1 MNTTQKQR
9 LIEAIVAFKKID
21 FDKLYRKGG
30 KQKESMQEIYIGDF
44 SLSELTATASRAVH
58 QLECALETTN
68 WKYLPFDNV
77 SLDSSGTLTLYD
89 VLDNLVSYFK
99 SAAFDFAV
107 RHVKA
112 LVLYEMQN
120 GIWNRDDSFQDE
132 ERETRLIE
140 LEMRLKG
147 LWSVFQDRKVY
158 LENAIKEV
166 DDRKLEYENILRTY
180 KGGLHRLETT
190 QKEIEHIT
198 VRIKHFQDETIS
210 KQNTINSLST
220 RARELCDG
228 LDSSRVDLDSHIN
241 ICKKCVSDTK
251 KELDD
256 LTNLTLSHM
265 DDVEGQS
272 KKMKEYAT
280 EALTLLGY
288 IKDGTLAH
296 SFNNRKMSIQK
307 QVNFWMWLSILGT
320 ILLAVWIYVV
330 FTVLNVNIAG
340 PDASKVSG
348 FIVFANL
355 MLNIAK
361 TSPMVVLLW
370 FILAQYKKERHLLE
384 EYAFREAVSLTL
396 SSYLNQ
402 LGESQDEHQREL
414 LMKTVERLY
423 TQPIIVGDSSIAISL
438 KSGDI
443 LKTVRAV
450 TDATTESKRV

>member
-1 MNTTQKQR
+1 MNASQKQKV
-9 LIEAIVAFKKID
+9 IDAIDAFKKID
-21 FDKLYRKGG
+21 LDKLYRKGG
-30 KQKESMQEIYIGDF
+30 KTKEEAHEIFVGDF
-44 SLSELTATASRAVH
+44 SISELIATASRAVY

-68 WKYLPFDNV
+68 WKYLPFGNL
-77 SLDSSGTLTLYD
+77 SIESSGELTLYD
-89 VLDNLVSYFK
+89 VLDNIVNYFK
-99 SAAFDFAV
+99 NAAYEYAV

-112 LVLYEMQN
+112 LVHYEMRN
-120 GIWNRDDSFQDE
+120 GIWNRDDAFQDA

-140 LEMRLKG
+140 LEMGLKG
-147 LWSVFQDRKVY
+147 LWSVFQDRQMY
-158 LENAIKEV
+158 LENVIKEV
-166 DDRKLEYENILRTY
+166 DERKLEYEKILRTY
-180 KGGLHRLETT
+180 KSGLHRLETT
-190 QKEIEHIT
+190 QEEIEHII

-210 KQNTINSLST
+210 RQNTINSLST

-228 LDSSRVDLDSHIN
+228 LVSSKSDLDSHIN

-256 LTNLTLSHM
+256 LTNLTFSHM
-265 DDVEGQS
+265 DTVEGQS
-272 KKMKEYAT
+272 EKMKGYVA

-288 IKDGTLAH
+288 VKDGTLAH

-307 QVNFWMWLSILGT
+307 QVTFWKWLSILGT
-320 ILLAVWIYVV
+320 FCLAVWIYVV
-330 FTVLNVNIAG
+330 FTMLKVDIAG
-340 PDASKVSG
+340 MDASKVSG
-348 FIVFANL
+348 FIVFGNL
-355 MLNIAK
+355 MLSIAK

-423 TQPIIVGDSSIAISL
+423 TQPVMVGDSSIAISL

-450 TDATTESKRV
+450 TDATKESKGV